1 MEPRFVVCNSRGHI
15 KGINC
20 MIAEV
25 DNIIVTMGSI
35 EIVVDRYRSQIGA
48 YAEALSRIYR
58 MPVKDKYLYLFHL
71 DRFVQV

>member
-1 MEPRFVVCNSRGHI
+1 MDCALLEDDG
-15 KGINC
+15 
-20 MIAEV
+20 
-25 DNIIVTMGSI
+25 IIVIDFKTDYVTDDSI

-48 YAEALSRIYR
+48 YAEALSRIYQ